1 MGTKKRKNSTK
12 LMRYRD
18 LRFVYFIVKKDD
30 EQIEQKL
37 DRIRMKIDNRRKT
50 ELSNSSNNKEASK
63 NGPLSPKLSK
73 KNSKSWESRVNGVG
87 KGKYFLSQIF
97 SPP

>member
-1 MGTKKRKNSTK
+1 MGTKIRKNSTK

-50 ELSNSSNNKEASK
+50 KLSNSSNNKEA
-63 NGPLSPKLSK
+63 
-73 KNSKSWESRVNGVG
+73 
-87 KGKYFLSQIF
+87 
-97 SPP
+97 